1 MKINLNDIIS
11 VVEGDITSN
20 WEVDAI
26 VNSADST
33 LLGVGGIDGVIHR
46 AAGLGMNQECLL
58 YTGCE
63 VGDARITN
71 GYKLPCKKVLH
82 TVPQV
87 YKNLKESSKV
97 LEKCYMS
104 EMQLARRMEIRSI
117 AFPAIGTGTYHYPK
131 DYAAKI
137 AITTVVSCV
146 KSNPDYFTKI
156 VFVCYDKETKLIYDK
171 LVKKLVV

>member
-1 MKINLNDIIS
+1 MKINLNEIIS
-11 VVEGDITSN
+11 VAEGSIVDD
-20 WEVDAI
+20 WGVDAI

-33 LLGVGGIDGVIHR
+33 LLGGGGIDGVIHR
-46 AAGLGMNQECLL
+46 ASGLGMNQECLL

-63 VGDARITN
+63 PGDARITN

-82 TVPQV
+82 TVPVV
-87 YKNLKESSKV
+87 YKNQKESTKI

-104 EMQLARRMEIRSI
+104 VMALARRMEIKSI

-137 AITTVVSCV
+137 AISTVVACV
-146 KSNPDYFTKI
+146 KSNPEYFTKI